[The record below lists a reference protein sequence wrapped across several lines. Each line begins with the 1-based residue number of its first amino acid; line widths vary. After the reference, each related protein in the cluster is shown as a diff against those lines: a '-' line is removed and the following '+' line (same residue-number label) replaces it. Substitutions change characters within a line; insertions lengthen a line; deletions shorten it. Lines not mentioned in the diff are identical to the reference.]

1 MSEHIGWIGLG
12 KLGYPM
18 AVNLLESGYHLTVY
32 NRTRTKAEP
41 LAERGAQVAS
51 DPLQLVDKG
60 RIVVS
65 VLWDSDTTEN
75 LVTPAFLARME
86 GGIHIGMCTGSPQ
99 AAKRLAKLHA
109 DHGSAYVEAPVFG
122 RPEAVTARQLAI
134 PYAAPL
140 GAKNRVKPVLT
151 AMGGS
156 ALFDMGEQPGIPT
169 VIKQLGNF
177 LIISATRSL
186 VEGLAVAESA
196 GVDATAAVKMLTET
210 LFPSPIYRSYG
221 AAIAEKKHVIN
232 ASPIPAKD
240 LGLFRQLAEEYAL
253 PHPITQTLLRLTG
266 AKQSGALVQKHHS
279 ATRS

>member
-1 MSEHIGWIGLG
+1 MSEHIGWMGLG
-12 KLGYPM
+12 KLGHPM

-51 DPLQLVDKG
+51 DPLQLAEKG

-65 VLWDSDTTEN
+65 VLWDSDTTES
-75 LVTPAFLARME
+75 LVTPAFLACMV

-99 AAKRLAKLHA
+99 AARRLAKLHA

-134 PYAAPL
+134 PYAASL
-140 GAKNRVKPVLT
+140 NAKNRAKPVLA

-177 LIISATRSL
+177 LILSATHSL
-186 VEGLAVAESA
+186 VEGLAIAESA

-221 AAIAEKKHVIN
+221 AAIAEKKHVTN

-240 LGLFRQLAEEYAL
+240 LGLFRQLAEEHAC
-253 PHPITQTLLRLTG
+253 PHSITQTLLRLTG
-266 AKQSGALVQKHHS
+266 ANSQ
-279 ATRS
+279 